1 MPWLPCHVDFHVAFY
16 SLKLCHDS
24 MILFCAWEK
33 TNLEMDQNMFFGESL
48 EILSRVYG

>member
-1 MPWLPCHVDFHVAFY
+1 
-16 SLKLCHDS
+16 